1 MSKGKLRAIK
11 KKVEATRNLMKITK
25 AMEMVARA
33 KVSKLERAF
42 KVFKEYA
49 EEIERMKEKILVK
62 EIDSPLFNGVGDS
75 VIILI
80 TSDLGLC
87 GAYNS
92 ELLKTAEEESQ
103 KIADFKG
110 FITIGT
116 KGATYFKKSK
126 FLIEAYERLYD
137 FPTVEVSS
145 MIVDKVMEMVRNEG
159 VGKVKVIYSEFKNA
173 LIQRPKVINLLPLSS
188 ENADE
193 NMEFEPAI
201 EKMIDEFVYFYLTS
215 KLQRLMF
222 EAKVSEYYARQNA
235 MKNAT
240 DNANEMIRA
249 LTLEYNKARQA
260 SITQEIIEIVNGAE
274 ALKEIEE
281 AG

>member
-42 KVFKEYA
+42 KAFKEYA

-62 EIDSPLFNGVGDS
+62 GIDSPLFNGVGDS

-92 ELLKTAEEESQ
+92 ELLKTAEEES
-103 KIADFKG
+103 KRIADFKG

>member
-1 MSKGKLRAIK
+1 MSRGKLRAIK
-11 KKVEATRNLMKITK
+11 KKVEATKNLMKITK

-33 KVSKLERAF
+33 KVRKFERAF
-42 KVFKEYA
+42 KAFKEYA

-62 EIDSPLFNGVGDS
+62 GIESPLFTGAGDTI
-75 VIILI
+75 IILI

-92 ELLKTAEEESQ
+92 ELLKTAEEES
-103 KIADFKG
+103 KRIADFKG
-110 FITIGT
+110 FIAVGA
-116 KGATYFKKSK
+116 KGSTHFKKSK
-126 FLIEAYERLYD
+126 YLIKAYERLYD

-145 MIVDKVMEMVRNEG
+145 MIVDKVMDMVKNDG

-173 LIQRPKVINLLPLSS
+173 LIQRPKVIDLLPLKS

-193 NMEFEPAI
+193 NMEFEPSV

-215 KLQRLMF
+215 KLQYLMF
-222 EAKVSEYYARQNA
+222 ESKVSEYYARQNA

-240 DNANEMIRA
+240 DNANEMIRT

>member
-1 MSKGKLRAIK
+1 MSRGRLRAIK
-11 KKVEATRNLMKITK
+11 KKVEATKNLMKITK

-33 KVSKLERAF
+33 KVRKFERAF
-42 KVFKEYA
+42 KAFKEYA
-49 EEIERMKEKILVK
+49 EEIEKMKEKILIQGI
-62 EIDSPLFNGVGDS
+62 ENPLFTGSGDT

-92 ELLKTAEEESQ
+92 ELLKTAEEES
-103 KIADFKG
+103 KRIADFKG
-110 FITIGT
+110 FITVGA
-116 KGATYFKKSK
+116 KGSTHFKKSK
-126 FLIEAYERLYD
+126 YLIKAYERLYD

-145 MIVDKVMEMVRNEG
+145 VIVDKVMDMVKNDG

-173 LIQRPKVINLLPLSS
+173 LIQKPKVVDLLPLKS

-193 NMEFEPAI
+193 NMEFEPSV
-201 EKMIDEFVYFYLTS
+201 EKMMDNFVYFYLTS
-215 KLQRLMF
+215 KLLYLMF

-240 DNANEMIRA
+240 DNANEMIRT